1 MNHKLSN
8 AQRRRLARKHAKA
21 FKGLKV
27 AFQETHNHNVEAV
40 QRRLTRDNR
49 R

>member
-1 MNHKLSN
+1 MNHKLSS
-8 AQRRRLARKHAKA
+8 AQRRRLARQHAKA

-27 AFQETHNHNVEAV
+27 AFRETHNYNVEAFT
-40 QRRLTRDNR
+40 RRLTRDDR

>member
-8 AQRRRLARKHAKA
+8 AQRRRLARQHAKA
-21 FKGLKV
+21 FKGLRV

-40 QRRLTRDNR
+40 TRRLTRDDR
-49 R
+49 K